1 MIMIV
6 PLAVYLARTS
16 GRRWWVAAVLL
27 VLGALASGSRTA
39 LVMLGIVVI
48 VFLCLKPI
56 ETKRL
61 WPLVVPAVVVVHFAV
76 PGTIGGFKG
85 AFFPEGG
92 IIAQQSR
99 LGADS
104 DPLLAGGRIRQL
116 RPMLA
121 EASAKP
127 LFGEG
132 FGTRITGQNTPERNA
147 PILDNQ
153 WLNNVLEIGFVGLAA
168 WVWLFVRAGRLLI
181 RASRTAGSGGDSW
194 LFVALAASIMSFPV
208 GMLTYDAFGYT
219 QVTFI
224 FWIVLGISA
233 ALLRISGT
241 WPLWRVPAVFR
252 RRVLR
257 V

>member
-1 MIMIV
+1 
-6 PLAVYLARTS
+6 
-16 GRRWWVAAVLL
+16 
-27 VLGALASGSRTA
+27 
-39 LVMLGIVVI
+39 MLGVIVI

-61 WPLVVPAVVVVHFAV
+61 WPLVVPAVVVVHFAM
-76 PGTIGGFKG
+76 PGTIGGFKA

-99 LGADS
+99 LGPGQ
-104 DPLLAGGRIRQL
+104 DPLLAGGRVRQL

-121 EASAKP
+121 EASERP

-132 FGTRITGQNTPERNA
+132 FGTRVTGFNTPERNA

-168 WVWLFVRAGRLLI
+168 WVWLFVGAGRLLI
-181 RASRTAGSGGDSW
+181 RASRASGSGGDSW
-194 LFVALAASIMSFPV
+194 LFAALAASIISFPV

-224 FWIVLGISA
+224 FWIVLGIST
-233 ALLRISGT
+233 ALLRISGD
-241 WPLWRVPAVFR
+241 WPRWRVPAVSR